1 MMSRRGFLV
10 TGAALAAL
18 APHLAI
24 AGNTSEIATG
34 TFRDDDARHRASGAL
49 SVLRAANGEMT
60 VRMIDMQVAD
70 GPDLFV
76 YLVKEPDPLFPED
89 VSAEFTSLGKLQ
101 SLTGTQDYG
110 IPAGVD
116 IDDWGSVVVWCASFT
131 TTFAVA
137 TIKPTN

>member
-1 MMSRRGFLV
+1 M
-10 TGAALAAL
+10 TGKC
-18 APHLAI
+18 
-24 AGNTSEIATG
+24 
-34 TFRDDDARHRASGAL
+34 RDANSPYCASSVL
-49 SVLRAANGEMT
+49 SVLPAASGETT
-60 VRMIDMQVAD
+60 VRMINMQVAD
-70 GPDLFV
+70 GPYLFAHV
-76 YLVKEPDPLFPED
+76 VKELDRLFPED
-89 VSAEFTSLGKLQ
+89 GSAEFTSLGKLQ